1 MMATTT
7 SDDIFVWAWPLGDV
21 TPVPAGVLSKL
32 GGSTQLSFRYGN
44 RYKSRP
50 DAIPLYGLPL
60 DGPDW
65 HAATHNLGMP
75 AAVRDAAPDSWG
87 RRVILHRLSP
97 ASVDTTDL
105 DDSVYLLQS
114 GSDRP
119 GAIDFQE
126 SNRDYLPRNDSASLD
141 QLLDAAEFI
150 QSGTPLPDALERA
163 LLHGTAIGG
172 ARPKS
177 LLDDN
182 GRHLIAKFSTTS
194 DNYDVVGAEAASI
207 FLAAKIGIP
216 VTRAEITRSIGRK
229 VLLLERFDRSAN
241 GHRKMVVSG
250 LTILK
255 LPETF
260 VPLGSYP
267 ALLEVLLRESAS
279 ASGLA
284 EDVFRRAAFNIAI
297 GNTDDHLRNHAA
309 LWDGRHLELTPA
321 YDLSPVL
328 RSGETASQAIGIT
341 WGNDRTSSL
350 ATLVEAAADYTLE
363 RSVAQAIARDV
374 IDVIRDNW
382 NDASEWGELDATQR
396 QLLFGRAFLN
406 PGAIRGI

>member
-1 MMATTT
+1 
-7 SDDIFVWAWPLGDV
+7 
-21 TPVPAGVLSKL
+21 
-32 GGSTQLSFRYGN
+32 
-44 RYKSRP
+44 
-50 DAIPLYGLPL
+50 
-60 DGPDW
+60 
-65 HAATHNLGMP
+65 
-75 AAVRDAAPDSWG
+75 
-87 RRVILHRLSP
+87 
-97 ASVDTTDL
+97 
-105 DDSVYLLQS
+105 
-114 GSDRP
+114 
-119 GAIDFQE
+119 
-126 SNRDYLPRNDSASLD
+126 
-141 QLLDAAEFI
+141 
-150 QSGTPLPDALERA
+150 
-163 LLHGTAIGG
+163 
-172 ARPKS
+172 
-177 LLDDN
+177 
-182 GRHLIAKFSTTS
+182 
-194 DNYDVVGAEAASI
+194 
-207 FLAAKIGIP
+207 
-216 VTRAEITRSIGRK
+216 
-229 VLLLERFDRSAN
+229 
-241 GHRKMVVSG
+241 MVVSG

-309 LWDGRHLELTPA
+309 IWDSRNLELTPA

-363 RSVAQAIARDV
+363 RSVARSIARDV